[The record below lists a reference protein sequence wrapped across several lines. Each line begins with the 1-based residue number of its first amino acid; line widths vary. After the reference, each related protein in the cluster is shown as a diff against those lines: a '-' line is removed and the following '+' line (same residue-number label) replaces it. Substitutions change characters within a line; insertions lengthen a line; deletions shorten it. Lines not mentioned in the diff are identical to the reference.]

1 MKSNIWLMALVMAAA
16 ILSGCST
23 EDGEYTNIEADY
35 STTFMGNFEGDWYI
49 YSDDVFDKGADAAL
63 AWSYNELPSFE
74 HYMSFAI
81 APDNYEELKQQIHGT
96 VRLTA
101 DSIIISD
108 MVSNLFAIIIDT
120 RLHGGYRSQR
130 CGSTGNTQYRSRV
143 MQVGNSTASNYLTF
157 DKTDY
162 TFEAYF
168 DDTPYTL
175 TVEMNDPGV
184 CIINRENRSIV
195 VEQRIKALRAT
206 GLPEGLLDNGESHF
220 DVMFNEQHP
229 VVVRFYSHF

>member
-23 EDGEYTNIEADY
+23 EDGEYTNKEADY
-35 STTFMGNFEGDWYI
+35 STTFMGNFEGSWYI
-49 YSDDVFDKGADAAL
+49 YNDDTFGREDA
-63 AWSYNELPSFE
+63 STGFYNTLPSFD
-74 HYMSFAI
+74 HYSSFI
-81 APDNYEELKQQIHGT
+81 MAPDNYEELMQQIHG
-96 VRLTA
+96 VVQLTA

-108 MVSNLFAIIIDT
+108 MVSNLFAIIVDT
-120 RLHGGYRSQR
+120 YLHDGYRSQR

-143 MQVGNSTASNYLTF
+143 MQVGNSTATNYLSF
-157 DKTDY
+157 EKADY
-162 TFEAYF
+162 TFQAYF
-168 DDTPYTL
+168 GDTTYTL

-206 GLPEGLLDNGESHF
+206 GLPEGLLDNGETNF
-220 DVMFNEQHP
+220 IVMFNEQHP